1 MKKCFMMGLTLAL
14 FFGLVTFSWSEGA
27 KTEKPTGKPEPYK
40 VGAIFAIT
48 GPASWLGEP
57 ERNTAVMI
65 AEEVNKKG
73 GINGHPLE
81 VIIEDT
87 VGDETKTVNATKKL
101 IESDKVCA
109 IVGPSRSG
117 CTMAILPIVQAAQ
130 IPLVSCAAAESIVVD
145 ESGKQREWVFKTP
158 QKDSH
163 AAEKIYEHMKSKGIK
178 KIALLTGTTGF
189 GAQGRKQLEKIAP
202 AWGLEIVADETY
214 GPKDTDMI
222 PQLTKIKGIGA
233 QAIVNWSIVPAQA
246 IVCKNMKQLGMKIP
260 LYQSHGFGNIKY
272 VEAAG
277 GAAEGTI
284 FPCGRLLAVDYL
296 PDGHPQKKVLAGY
309 KKDYEKR
316 FKDNVSTFGGH
327 AYDALWLVI
336 EALKEVGPDRKKIR
350 NYLENKKEF
359 VGTGGVFI
367 FSADDHNGLTRE
379 AFEILTVK
387 DGKFTVF
394 QD

>member
-1 MKKCFMMGLTLAL
+1 MKKCLLLGLTLV
-14 FFGLVTFSWSEGA
+14 LVLAICPFSEGDE
-27 KTEKPTGKPEPYK
+27 KEKPCPEAEPYK

-65 AEEVNKKG
+65 AEEVNKGG

-101 IESDKVCA
+101 IDSDKVCA
-109 IVGPSRSG
+109 IIGPSRSG
-117 CTMAILPIVQAAQ
+117 CTMAIVPIVQKAE

-145 ESGKQREWVFKTP
+145 ESGKQRKWVFKTP

-178 KIALLTGTTGF
+178 KIAILSGTTGF
-189 GAQGRKQLEKIAP
+189 GAQGRKQLLKLAP
-202 AWGLEIVADETY
+202 DWGMEVVADETY
-214 GPKDTDMI
+214 GPKDTNMI
-222 PQLTKIKGIGA
+222 PQLTKIKASGA
-233 QAIVNWSIVPAQA
+233 EAIVNWSIVPAQA
-246 IVCKNMKQLGMKIP
+246 IVCKNMKQLGMEIP

-277 GAAEGTI
+277 SAAEGTI
-284 FPCGRLLAVDYL
+284 FPCGRLLAVDSL
-296 PDGHPQKKVLAGY
+296 SDKHPQKKVLSEY
-309 KKDYEKR
+309 KKDYEKE

-327 AYDALWLVI
+327 AYDALWLVVD
-336 EALKEVGPDRKKIR
+336 ALKEVGPDRSKIR
-350 NYLENKKEF
+350 DYLESKKGF

-387 DGKFTVF
+387 DGKFTVLE
-394 QD
+394 D